1 MLESLCLILNIHIQ
15 ISHTRAAV
23 QFHLVTLLR
32 NSIANNSS
40 RLDRFSADFRL
51 QQYHLFSAKEHH
63 TSNTSYTN
71 HTYLFVQLRI
81 RIQLTHSLFNLCS
94 RSHQTFISSYLF
106 AFFSFSF
113 VLAFSFLTSP
123 IKSIIAETGQFINV
137 RQSVGNN

>member
-15 ISHTRAAV
+15 ISHTHAAV

-32 NSIANNSS
+32 NSIANNSN

-71 HTYLFVQLRI
+71 HIYLFVQLRIRI
-81 RIQLTHSLFNLCS
+81 RIQLTHSLFNFC
-94 RSHQTFISSYLF
+94 SHQTFISSYFF
-106 AFFSFSF
+106 AFFSFPF
-113 VLAFSFLTSP
+113 VLAFSFLASP
-123 IKSIIAETGQFINV
+123 IKSII
-137 RQSVGNN
+137 

>member
-15 ISHTRAAV
+15 ISHTHAAV

-32 NSIANNSS
+32 NSIANNSN

-63 TSNTSYTN
+63 TSNTSHTN
-71 HTYLFVQLRI
+71 HIYLFVQLRIRI

-94 RSHQTFISSYLF
+94 HQTFISSYFLHSSHFPLF
-106 AFFSFSF
+106 WPFHFW
-113 VLAFSFLTSP
+113 L
-123 IKSIIAETGQFINV
+123 
-137 RQSVGNN
+137 RQLKVSSLKRASS